1 MSSGQEVGQIFGE
14 GSGPATALLRS
25 PTVIIAS
32 IGLWGMN
39 VYFFRLFGIDY
50 HYVLNLDLVKEKERE
65 AAKAGNNG
73 AGGNSTNGTSTN
85 GEGNDQ
91 PVTASME
98 MTAVS
103 GRGSPINTPE
113 EDKWSDEATV
123 ASDQSDLTKRRHRKT
138 RSEDN
143 PTCLPSTEEG
153 KHAVPYEGAVGE
165 ITATKLLYLSASLL
179 LLLHTTTIVWID
191 VLNGTTMGAIF
202 AFYSAVT
209 VAIVIPC
216 QQNLWIRKSCVTV
229 LQRAAELLNPRCSCV
244 IVSPDGPRPVPF
256 IDVFFADAMCSLSKV
271 FFDWGMLWH
280 LASHY
285 PDPVPPSTHA
295 IIIPSLCASLP
306 YVIRARQCLVMHTVG
321 RLKSDPKRYLHLVN
335 AVKYSTSLFP
345 LCVSAYQK
353 TVSEETAASL
363 EYLLVTLLTIN
374 SLYSLAWD
382 IVMDWGMMQNPTAVL
397 EHAGCVPLPTS
408 SGVSGKSCAHAA
420 LRHRLRFGVLSSVT
434 ILVLDAILRF
444 SWLLRYR
451 ESVLFPNA
459 DAYVLCTQFLEAF
472 RRAIWNLLRVEWEN
486 IKQMKAKNGPKG
498 SPVKKG
504 SGVIDEEEEGLPFI
518 APKSNSISG
527 TRSNTMSL
535 A

>member
-65 AAKAGNNG
+65 AAKGASSSSSSAPNSGN
-73 AGGNSTNGTSTN
+73 GNISPVPTSTIELTAISPV
-85 GEGNDQ
+85 GSSATTTDPSVITEGH
-91 PVTASME
+91 S
-98 MTAVS
+98 
-103 GRGSPINTPE
+103 
-113 EDKWSDEATV
+113 DKWSDDGELDLTRRHQKRRDASSV
-123 ASDQSDLTKRRHRKT
+123 ASSGSK
-138 RSEDN
+138 S
-143 PTCLPSTEEG
+143 SS
-153 KHAVPYEGAVGE
+153 GE
-165 ITATKLLYLSASLL
+165 AGEVTASKLLYLSFSLL
-179 LLLHTTTIVWID
+179 LLLHTTTILWID
-191 VLNGTTMGAIF
+191 ILNGTTLGAIF

-209 VAIVIPC
+209 VAIVVPC
-216 QQNLWIRKSCVTV
+216 EQNLWIRKAAVTV

-244 IVSPDGPRPVPF
+244 AHGPEGPRPIPF

-285 PDPVPPSTHA
+285 PEPVPSSTHS

-306 YVIRARQCLVMHTVG
+306 YIIRARQCLIMHTVG
-321 RLKSDPKRYLHLVN
+321 KIKNDPKRYQHLLN
-335 AVKYSTSLFP
+335 ALKYSTSLFP

-353 TVSEETAASL
+353 TISEESAANL

-374 SLYSLAWD
+374 SLYSFAWD
-382 IVMDWGMMQNPTAVL
+382 VVMDWGMMQNPTAVL
-397 EHAGCVPLPTS
+397 EHAGCVPVPS
-408 SGVSGKSCAHAA
+408 SQAKGKSCGHAV
-420 LRHRLRFGVLSSVT
+420 LRNRLRFGLLSSVS
-434 ILVLDAILRF
+434 ILAADLILRF
-444 SWLLRYR
+444 SWLLRYH
-451 ESVLFPNA
+451 EGVLFPNA

-486 IKQMKAKNGPKG
+486 IKQMKSKSG
-498 SPVKKG
+498 SKK
-504 SGVIDEEEEGLPFI
+504 SPARSNLKSDDEEEQRPLFI
-518 APKSNSISG
+518 GSNSTSISAP
-527 TRSNTMSL
+527 RSNAM
-535 A
+535 